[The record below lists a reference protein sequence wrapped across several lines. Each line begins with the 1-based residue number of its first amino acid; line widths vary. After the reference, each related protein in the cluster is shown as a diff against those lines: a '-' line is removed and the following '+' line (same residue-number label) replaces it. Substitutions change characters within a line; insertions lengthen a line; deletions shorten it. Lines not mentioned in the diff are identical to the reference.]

1 MLRTL
6 LRLKQ
11 PFYITRQEEAPLLRE
26 REAFLEHLL
35 QQGTS
40 FAAARSVSWQLL
52 NVIRLLKLTQLLPV
66 WIHEIED
73 AAHRWIRHQRSNP
86 KVRSCASRVC

>member
-6 LRLKQ
+6 LQMKM
-11 PFYITRQEEAPLLRE
+11 PYYIARQERAPLLRQ

-40 FAAARSVSWQLL
+40 LAAARMAAWQLL
-52 NVIRLLKLTQLLPV
+52 NVIERIRPSKAILPLGV
-66 WIHEIED
+66 GG
-73 AAHRWIRHQRSNP
+73 
-86 KVRSCASRVC
+86 